1 MEKKNKEKEV
11 LNAKKVTCDEEVY
24 DIACYEEEN
33 GYRLYFRKF
42 GEKRGTNIYY
52 EDEFDLVDYLVDAL
66 IDNKKLRL
74 KQRDAKRA
82 LR

>member
-1 MEKKNKEKEV
+1 MLGRIVAGFKE
-11 LNAKKVTCDEEVY
+11 
-24 DIACYEEEN
+24 ACGN
-33 GYRLYFRKF
+33 
-42 GEKRGTNIYY
+42 YY
-52 EDEFDLVDYLVDAL
+52 EDEFDLVDHLVDAL